1 MGQISLLFLGNLFW
15 GSNKTAILPL
25 TQFKKFTM
33 NAFSKQIW
41 SSPTDIETLRAYGNA
56 YTELQ
61 QEMQLKTQSIRWKI
75 SQLLSLSQAK
85 SDRLELQLWSEL
97 HKALDCYNASEETK
111 KVTKLQMIIR
121 IALITQYIWFND
133 HSAKI
138 QCFKILQAF
147 REKRGATHDTNIMA
161 SIEFLSAQ
169 EIACLYTISSL
180 NPLQYSLDDQLQH
193 WEPEEYDENTE
204 SPKDT
209 ELQES

>member
-1 MGQISLLFLGNLFW
+1 
-15 GSNKTAILPL
+15 
-25 TQFKKFTM
+25 
-33 NAFSKQIW
+33 
-41 SSPTDIETLRAYGNA
+41 
-56 YTELQ
+56 
-61 QEMQLKTQSIRWKI
+61 
-75 SQLLSLSQAK
+75 
-85 SDRLELQLWSEL
+85 
-97 HKALDCYNASEETK
+97 
-111 KVTKLQMIIR
+111 MIIR

-193 WEPEEYDENTE
+193 W
-204 SPKDT
+204 
-209 ELQES
+209 